1 MLKYVVDKLI
11 QSIATLL
18 IVVIAIFLIT
28 RSTGSPED
36 IYIPMDATQE
46 QREVYMANFGLDK
59 PLPLQFVYFVK
70 EALHG
75 NLGNSYATRKPVMDS
90 ITTRFPNTVR
100 LALSIM
106 LVTTVLGFAL
116 GIISTLLRK
125 TFLNKFFL
133 SFFALCHAIPGFF
146 VLMLAIDI
154 FGVRLR
160 VLPIAGNSGFAS
172 YILPSVT
179 MGLLFSTNIA
189 LVLRNSMVEILDSEY
204 IKLVKLKGMKEHNVI
219 LKHVLK
225 NASIPVIGML
235 SMMLAMQLTGTMI
248 TETMFAWPG
257 IGLLTYQSVM
267 NRDYAMVQGLVV
279 VMTLIVIVV
288 NFLADIL
295 YAAIDPRI
303 RGQV

>member
-1 MLKYVVDKLI
+1 MFKYVLDKLI
-11 QSIATLL
+11 QSFATLL

-28 RSTGSPED
+28 RATGSPED
-36 IYIPMDATQE
+36 IYIPMDATDE
-46 QREVYMANFGLDK
+46 MRDVYMANLGLDK
-59 PLPLQFVYFVK
+59 PLPLQFVFFVK

-90 ITTRFPNTVR
+90 IATRFPNTVR

-106 LVTTVLGFAL
+106 LVTTVLGFAF
-116 GIISTLLRK
+116 GIVSTLLRK
-125 TFLNKFFL
+125 TVWNKFFL
-133 SFFALCHAIPGFF
+133 SFFALCHSIPGFF
-146 VLMLAIDI
+146 VLMIAIDV

-160 VLPIAGNSGFAS
+160 VLPIAGNSGLLS
-172 YILPSVT
+172 YILPSCT

-189 LVLRNSMVEILDSEY
+189 LVLRNSMVEIMDSEY

-225 NASIPVIGML
+225 NASIPVVGML

-257 IGLLTYQSVM
+257 IGLLTYQSII
-267 NRDYAMVQGLVV
+267 NRDYAMIQGLVV
-279 VMTLIVIVV
+279 IMTLIVISV
-288 NFLADIL
+288 NFFADIL